1 MIIYSNR
8 VYTATGVKAAFLEVE
23 DGKIV
28 KILPKDTKIKAD
40 VDYGDLRI
48 IPGIIDTHNH
58 GAVGYRFDYVNE
70 EEARICMKGEAAYG
84 ITAMLPTTPVI
95 SQFAMLAKLAN
106 EEIDGAKIIGI
117 HSEGPFGSR
126 VGEKGINLGYPP
138 VDMDVARE
146 MVKEGNGKL
155 VLVDV
160 APEVPGALEAIEY
173 FTQQGI
179 VVSAYHT
186 NANFEEA
193 NKGIDHGISVATH
206 LGNVM
211 TGLHH
216 RDVGTMG
223 ACILRDEVYTE
234 LICDGLHVCL
244 PMVELVL
251 RMKPHDKIMLISDNG
266 AYLGAPTGNYNG
278 GARNVGSDREV
289 ITVTE
294 DGFVLSKTGRLSGSS
309 KAVIYGIKNLV
320 EKLHV
325 PLEEVVIMSSANPA
339 RKYGLASKGSINV
352 GKDLDIVVIDDDYNV
367 VATYSEGRKV
377 FDAKTETAP
386 FNPTFLEEFKIS

>member
-1 MIIYSNR
+1 MIIYSNK
-8 VYTATGVKAAFLEVE
+8 VYTATGPRPAYLVVE
-23 DGKIV
+23 DGKIT
-28 KILPKDTKIKAD
+28 KILPKGTDVKAD

-58 GAVGYRFDYVNE
+58 GAAGYRFDDATE
-70 EEARICMKGEAAYG
+70 EELKLCLKAEAAHG
-84 ITAMLPTTPVI
+84 VTSILPTTTVVEQFPV
-95 SQFAMLAKLAN
+95 LAKLSG
-106 EEIDGAKIIGI
+106 EKVDGAWIAGI

-138 VDMDVARE
+138 VDMDHAKK
-146 MVKEGNGKL
+146 MVEAGKGKL
-155 VLVDV
+155 KLVDV
-160 APEVPGALEAIEY
+160 APEVPGGIEAIEY
-173 FTQQGI
+173 FAQQGI

-251 RMKPHDKIMLISDNG
+251 RMKPHDKIMMVSDNG
-266 AYLGAPTGNYNG
+266 TFLGAPVGTYRGSPKNE
-278 GARNVGSDREV
+278 GSDREE
-289 ITVTE
+289 ITVTP

-352 GKDLDIVVIDDDYNV
+352 GKDLDIAVIDDDYNV

-377 FDAKTETAP
+377 FDAKTEEIP
-386 FNPTFLEEFKIS
+386 FNPKFLEENKLD